1 MEEKGAYLHQR
12 DTIQRFLGM
21 DQIYGKIVTRLMTG
35 FVNFVV
41 SNLSIPLMC
50 DVIEY

>member
-12 DTIQRFLGM
+12 DTIQRFLVM
-21 DQIYGKIVTRLMTG
+21 DQVDGKIMTRFMTS